1 MPEIDDL
8 DVEDQASW
16 VNELIESNLSHFTY
30 FEVASELVDKLVERK
45 VLSKFNQKRLAE
57 LEGGDRLEE
66 LLSVVRKKGWDN
78 FKTTRETLYQL
89 YPDFETLKVWN
100 ETVMEIP
107 PVVLGVKYLTQLES
121 KLDNMNLNENNTST
135 DTNENNTTTT
145 NTNGGLEEDG
155 HKGVK
160 TIPVTK
166 EDYSKV
172 SSGEALP
179 LYNMGRRPLPG
190 LCLIVNNEDYRKV
203 EELKDRKG
211 SSVDSKRIE
220 KLFTGLGWHV
230 ESQKNLTKLSFLRL
244 IELIQQY
251 TNLNKYNCFV
261 AVFLSHGEGESL
273 NCVDGKLL
281 NIDDIIN
288 SFKGDVCPALA
299 GIAKWFIIQAC
310 RGSEFNQEVEHDAPG
325 DSTTCEIQSV
335 KPISI
340 PACADFLISYATAPG
355 YYSFRNTQ
363 KGSWFIQSLCEV
375 LKEFHYKEDVSSMM
389 TRVNRKVA
397 LGHHTYRP
405 DIQEYVRQMP
415 CHVNMLTGAL
425 YLHKTYNV

>member
-8 DVEDQASW
+8 DVEDQARW
-16 VNELIESNLSHFTY
+16 VNELIEANLSHFTS
-30 FEVASELVDKLVERK
+30 FEVDSKLVDKLVERK
-45 VLSKFNQKRLAE
+45 VLSKFNKKRLVE

-66 LLSVVRKKGWDN
+66 LLSVMRKKGWDN
-78 FKTTRETLYQL
+78 LKTARETLHQL
-89 YPDFETLKVWN
+89 YPDFARLQVWN

-107 PVVLGVKYLTQLES
+107 PVILGVKYLKQLES
-121 KLDNMNLNENNTST
+121 KLGNMNLNENNTMTS
-135 DTNENNTTTT
+135 TT
-145 NTNGGLEEDG
+145 NSRSGGLEEDG
-155 HKGVK
+155 HVGVK
-160 TIPVTK
+160 TVPVTK
-166 EDYSKV
+166 EDYSKI
-172 SSGEALP
+172 STGEALP
-179 LYNMGRRPLPG
+179 LYDMNRRTLPG

-251 TNLNKYNCFV
+251 ANLNKYNCFV
-261 AVFLSHGEGESL
+261 AVFLSHGEEDSL

-310 RGSEFNQEVEHDAPG
+310 RGNEFNTEIEHDAPG

-335 KPISI
+335 KPVSI

-363 KGSWFIQSLCEV
+363 KGSWFIQSLVEV

-405 DIQEYVRQMP
+405 DLQENVRQMP

-425 YLHKTYNV
+425 YLHKSYNV